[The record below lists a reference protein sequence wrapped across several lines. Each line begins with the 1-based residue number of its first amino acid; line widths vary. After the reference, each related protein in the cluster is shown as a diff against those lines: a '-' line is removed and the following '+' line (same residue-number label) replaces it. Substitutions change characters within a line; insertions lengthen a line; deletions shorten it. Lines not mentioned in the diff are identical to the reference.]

1 MFEDAKESIH
11 STRSIGLS
19 VATSCHF
26 VGKEARTIRG
36 LIVLLNSKLF
46 LICYL
51 TITMGL
57 LVMSDWY

>member
-1 MFEDAKESIH
+1 
-11 STRSIGLS
+11 LS

-26 VGKEARTIRG
+26 MRKEARTIRG

-51 TITMGL
+51 TISMGL
-57 LVMSDWY
+57 LAMCDWY